1 MVLRIQDALS
11 TMLWQ
16 LVMVFG
22 LRLAQLL
29 AK

>member
-1 MVLRIQDALS
+1 LKTQDALS

-16 LVMVFG
+16 LMMVFG